1 MARHD
6 ASAPRDAL
14 LFHLAFGLAC
24 AAVVWLT
31 PQGRFGLAVLGLT
44 LAYHL
49 LLVGFALLRGHADW
63 LSRWAFLLPV
73 SLLQVLPDWVLVA
86 ITETLYFPDHGI
98 ARIGGA
104 VPLYFMGLWMM
115 ILFPVTLVADA
126 AGPPRYLVA
135 AVLGGVAFTVAEWM
149 AAPLGLWVPR
159 NVETVAGMATYPIP
173 AEILLCLVCLW
184 LYRATRGQPWPG
196 RLLAAATI
204 PVTYTGALMLALLAL
219 R

>member
-1 MARHD
+1 MARYD

-14 LFHLAFGLAC
+14 LFHLAFGLVC
-24 AAVVWLT
+24 TGVVWLT
-31 PQGRFGLAVLGLT
+31 PAARFGLAVLGLT
-44 LAYHL
+44 FAYHL

-73 SLLQVLPDWVLVA
+73 SLLQVFPDWVLVA
-86 ITETLYFPDHGI
+86 ITETLHFPDHGI

-104 VPLYFMGLWMM
+104 VPVYFMGLWMM
-115 ILFPVTLVADA
+115 ILFPVTLLADA
-126 AGPPRYLVA
+126 TGGVRYLVA
-135 AVLGGVAFTVAEWM
+135 AVLGAVAFTLAEWM

-159 NVETVAGMATYPIP
+159 NIDTVGGMAIYPVP

-184 LYRATRGQPWPG
+184 LYRTTQGQPWLS
-196 RLLAAATI
+196 RWLAAATI
-204 PVTYTGALMLALLAL
+204 PVTYTGALMLSLLAL